1 MKSMKDRLKS
11 VSQFLFNSSFVRYV
25 IVGVGSLA
33 VDYGLLIIGYHVIGL
48 DLPVATTIAFV
59 IGLLFNFTVNKLWAF
74 QSRSKTVAR
83 SFREITLYGL
93 LVVFNLLFTN
103 IFIYHVYQVGIGP
116 EISKIITTALT
127 TLWNFVIYKK
137 VIFRQSPTDQNR
149 SL

>member
-11 VSQFLFNSSFVRYV
+11 ISELLFNSSFVRYV
-25 IVGVGSLA
+25 IVGVGSLV

-103 IFIYHVYQVGIGP
+103 IFIYYVYQAGIGP
-116 EISKIITTALT
+116 EISKIVTTALT

-137 VIFRQSPTDQNR
+137 VIFRQAPTDQR
-149 SL
+149 Q